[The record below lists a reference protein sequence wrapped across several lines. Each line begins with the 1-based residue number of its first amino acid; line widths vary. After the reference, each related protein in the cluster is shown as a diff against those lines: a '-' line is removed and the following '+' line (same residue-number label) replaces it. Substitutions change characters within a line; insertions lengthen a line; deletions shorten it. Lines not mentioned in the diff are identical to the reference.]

1 MAPRRRHARAI
12 RKARFGGRVRTVKI
26 ALVNNYYYLRGGSE
40 RVLYDDRDAL
50 LAAGHEVL
58 PFAPQDPRN
67 DPALSAP
74 HFPAV
79 GDPKQASGLDLLKSA
94 CHVIYSPQVG
104 RAFAGFVD
112 SFRPDLIHCH
122 NIYGRLTTSVLDQ
135 ARRRGIPVV
144 MTVHDLKLACPA
156 YLGLR
161 HGQPCLLCQD
171 GGYWRCARYKCHK
184 SSAAASLAYTAEAY
198 FARIARKYN
207 AVARFLCPS
216 RFIQGVLLDAG
227 VPAERVVYHPNALQA
242 DRYAPG
248 PEPGE
253 YLFYAGR
260 LSSEKGL
267 FTLLDAIESA
277 RLPLRIAGAGPL
289 DHALRTRIQERRLPV
304 RMEGYCHH
312 ERLADLYRNA
322 AFVVAPSEWYE
333 NAPMAVLEA
342 FAYGKPVLASRIG
355 GNPELVLEGQS
366 GCLFAPGN
374 AGDLASA
381 AGAMWKDR
389 PGLARMGR
397 QARELVRQRF
407 SCERRNE
414 ALLGIYREMIPAKHI
429 QWEQMEIGYGAR

>member
-1 MAPRRRHARAI
+1 M
-12 RKARFGGRVRTVKI
+12 KI

-58 PFAPQDPRN
+58 PFAPRDARN
-67 DPALSAP
+67 DAAVSSS

-79 GDPKQASGLDLLKSA
+79 HDPRQATGMNVLKAA
-94 CHVIYSPQVG
+94 CNVIYSSKAG
-104 RAFAGFVD
+104 RAFQGFVD
-112 SFRPDLIHCH
+112 RFQPDVIHCH

-135 ARRRGIPVV
+135 ARQSGIPVV
-144 MTVHDLKLACPA
+144 MTVHDLKLVCPA

-161 HGQPCLLCQD
+161 QGKPCLLCQD

-184 SSAAASLAYTAEAY
+184 SSAAASLVYTVEAY
-198 FARIARKYN
+198 FARITRKYH

-216 RFIQGVLLDAG
+216 RFIQGVLIDAG
-227 VPAERVVYHPNALQA
+227 VPSERIVYHPNALQA
-242 DRYAPG
+242 GLYPPR

-277 RLPLRIAGAGPL
+277 GLPLRIAGAGPL
-289 DHALRTRIQERRLPV
+289 DNALRARIQERRLPV

-333 NAPMAVLEA
+333 NASMSVLEA

-355 GNPELVLEGQS
+355 GNPELVMEGQS
-366 GCLFAPGN
+366 GRLFTPGS
-374 AGDLASA
+374 AGELASA

-397 QARELVRQRF
+397 QAHELVRQNF
-407 SCERRNE
+407 SRASRTE
-414 ALLGIYREMIPAKHI
+414 ALLAIYREMIPAKQI
-429 QWEQMEIGYGAR
+429 QWEQMEIGYDPR